1 MKNNEVNWQMSKDIV
16 LTDEDGRRYSYENLQ
31 TLSWLDGHLRGIEA
45 AAGWLKRR
53 ASGLFEA
60 GRDEEAVALRNMVDE
75 MLGEL
80 GLSMKARS
88 SVHSEMHPVEV
99 DAAGARER

>member
-1 MKNNEVNWQMSKDIV
+1 MGKDIV

-53 ASGLFEA
+53 ASGLFEV
-60 GRDEEAVALRNMVDE
+60 GRDEEAVALRNIVDE

-80 GLSMKARS
+80 GVSMKARS
-88 SVHSEMHPVEV
+88 SAYREIHPAEI